1 MKININI
8 NGNNNKNHEI
18 PGNPA
23 LQIKFKI
30 HVQNNTYTNLI
41 TNIINIFGV

>member
-1 MKININI
+1 M
-8 NGNNNKNHEI
+8 NGNNNKNHET

-30 HVQNNTYTNLI
+30 HVQNNTYMNLI
-41 TNIINIFGV
+41 INIINIFWV